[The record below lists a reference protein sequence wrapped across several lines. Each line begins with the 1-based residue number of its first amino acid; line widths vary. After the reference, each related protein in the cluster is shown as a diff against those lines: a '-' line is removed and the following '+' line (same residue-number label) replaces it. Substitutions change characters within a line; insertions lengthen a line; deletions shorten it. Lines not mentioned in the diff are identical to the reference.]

1 MNTSGY
7 ALRILCKATPF
18 KEIYF
23 KDAKLANAKHWALQ
37 FFTPIKSWNSS
48 VFYGMNNPKMWKT
61 NGFVL
66 TIWCQVGQWTLMMKV
81 LQFHIWKKYHVMR
94 FFFWLCN
101 ILKGLQSFREC
112 FERKIGKSHKCTYFI
127 SWSMCQSSD
136 SVGLF
141 KFHQFTSFIS
151 VIIPCVIF
159 NFPHFSWKN
168 K

>member
-1 MNTSGY
+1 MMSGWGP
-7 ALRILCKATPF
+7 T
-18 KEIYF
+18 
-23 KDAKLANAKHWALQ
+23 
-37 FFTPIKSWNSS
+37 
-48 VFYGMNNPKMWKT
+48 
-61 NGFVL
+61 
-66 TIWCQVGQWTLMMKV
+66 VGQWTLMMKV

-94 FFFWLCN
+94 VFFLSCN

-112 FERKIGKSHKCTYFI
+112 FERKIGKSHKSTYFI

-159 NFPHFSWKN
+159 NFLHFSWKN
-168 K
+168 RWFSTISFQKITRFFLLVKSLPGMLIDLQGPWGNSLNDNW